1 MRTLWLND
9 RLMTVFSPRRAKSG
23 STFSLRRRL
32 LVSASLVLLVFLGVT
47 GIALDRAF
55 ERSQMSGQSERLFL
69 RILTLLAESE
79 FQADGLWLPAYL
91 AEERYNSPESGL
103 VALVLDEQRQVI
115 WQSLSS
121 QWFDQT
127 DWVTSRANI
136 AIGQEDFGFRGDY
149 IYERYAV
156 LWEAADGREQRYE
169 FWVLETAAPLN
180 QIIQTFRQ
188 QLWGGLAAVTLALLI
203 ALWLVARWGLR
214 PLHQLAQNLQKI
226 RTGEQGRLQGWYPS
240 ELKPLTDNLNRLLD
254 AEQSQRERYRTAM
267 ADLAHSLKTPLAVIR
282 TLEPADSRELHE
294 QVHRM
299 DQIVRYQLQRAV
311 TETRQGPVL
320 GQRSSLN
327 QSLDRLGRALGKA
340 FHHEDK
346 VLDLPE
352 PDQEWTLAMDVND
365 VLEVFGNLL
374 ENGFKYARSVITV
387 SVTRQPEFP
396 DCWVVDIDDD
406 GPGIDL
412 ERRNAVLNRGQ
423 RLDTLQPG
431 QGIGLSMVTD
441 ILGSYGVSLR
451 IEDSPLGGARFR
463 LILPAAP

>member
-1 MRTLWLND
+1 
-9 RLMTVFSPRRAKSG
+9 
-23 STFSLRRRL
+23 
-32 LVSASLVLLVFLGVT
+32 VLLFFLGMT
-47 GIALDRAF
+47 GVALDRAF
-55 ERSQMSGQSERLFL
+55 ERSQVSGQSERLFL

-79 FQADGLWLPAYL
+79 LQTDGLWLPPYL
-91 AEERYNSPESGL
+91 AEERFNSPESGL
-103 VALVLDEQRQVI
+103 VALVLDEQRNVI

-121 QWFDQT
+121 QWFDQMGWIRSQG
-127 DWVTSRANI
+127 DIN
-136 AIGQEDFGFRGDY
+136 IGQEQFGFRGDY
-149 IYERYAV
+149 IYERYRV
-156 LWEAADGREQRYE
+156 LWETIDNNERRFE
-169 FWVLETAAPLN
+169 FWVLEDAAPLN

-188 QLWGGLAAVTLALLI
+188 QLWGSLAAVTLVLLL
-203 ALWLVARWGLR
+203 ALWVVARWGLR
-214 PLHQLAQNLQKI
+214 PLSQLAENLHRI
-226 RTGEQGRLQGWYPS
+226 RSGQQGRLEGHYPR
-240 ELKPLTDNLNRLLD
+240 ELQPLADNLNRLLD
-254 AEQSQRERYRTAM
+254 AEQNQRERYRTAM

-282 TLEPADSRELHE
+282 TLEPADARELHE

-346 VLDLPE
+346 VLDLPD

-387 SVTRQPEFP
+387 SVSRSLEFP

-406 GPGIDL
+406 GPGITQ
-412 ERRNAVLNRGQ
+412 EQRNAVLNRGQ

-441 ILGSYGVSLR
+441 ILGSYGASLR

-463 LILPAAP
+463 LALPVAPQA

>member
-1 MRTLWLND
+1 MRTLWLID
-9 RLMTVFSPRRAKSG
+9 LLMTLLPSLRSSSQRS
-23 STFSLRRRL
+23 FSLRRRL

-55 ERSQMSGQSERLFL
+55 EQSQMSGQSERLFL

-79 FQADGLWLPAYL
+79 WQADGLWLPAYL

-103 VALVLDEQRQVI
+103 LALVLDEQRTVI

-121 QWFDQT
+121 QWFDQS
-127 DWVTSRANI
+127 DWITSQPNI
-136 AIGQEDFGFRGDY
+136 SIGQEEFGFRGDY

-156 LWEAADGREQRYE
+156 LWEATDGREQRYE

-188 QLWGGLAAVTLALLI
+188 QLWGGLAAVTLALLL

-226 RTGEQGRLQGWYPS
+226 RTGEQGRLQGRYPR
-240 ELKPLTDNLNRLLD
+240 ELQPLTDNLNRLLD

-320 GQRSSLN
+320 GQRCSLN

-387 SVTRQPEFP
+387 SVSHLAEFP
-396 DCWVVDIDDD
+396 ACWVVDIDDD
-406 GPGIDL
+406 GPGITL
-412 ERRNAVLNRGQ
+412 EQRHAVLNRGQ

-441 ILGSYGVSLR
+441 ILGSYGVALR
-451 IEDSPLGGARFR
+451 IDDSPLGGARFR
-463 LILPAAP
+463 LVLPAAP

>member
-1 MRTLWLND
+1 MTLLPS
-9 RLMTVFSPRRAKSG
+9 LRRS
-23 STFSLRRRL
+23 SQRSFSLRRRL
-32 LVSASLVLLVFLGVT
+32 LVSASLVLLVFLSVT
-47 GIALDRAF
+47 GTALDRAF
-55 ERSQMSGQSERLFL
+55 EQSQMSGQSERLFL

-79 FQADGLWLPAYL
+79 WQADGLWLPAYL

-103 VALVLDEQRQVI
+103 VALVLDEQRTVI

-121 QWFDQT
+121 QWFDQS
-127 DWVTSRANI
+127 DWITAQPNI
-136 AIGQEDFGFRGDY
+136 SIGQEDFGFRGDY

-156 LWEAADGREQRYE
+156 LWEATDGREQRYE

-188 QLWGGLAAVTLALLI
+188 QLWGGLVAVTLALLL

-226 RTGEQGRLQGWYPS
+226 RTGEQGRLQGRYPR
-240 ELKPLTDNLNRLLD
+240 ELQPLTDNLNRLLD

-320 GQRSSLN
+320 GQRCSLN

-387 SVTRQPEFP
+387 SVSRLAEFP

-406 GPGIDL
+406 GPGITL
-412 ERRNAVLNRGQ
+412 EQRHAVLNRGQ

-441 ILGSYGVSLR
+441 ILGSYGVALR
-451 IEDSPLGGARFR
+451 IDDSPLGGARFR
-463 LILPAAP
+463 LVLPEAP

>member
-1 MRTLWLND
+1 
-9 RLMTVFSPRRAKSG
+9 MTFSGLRRG
-23 STFSLRRRL
+23 SSRRSFSLRRRL
-32 LVSASLVLLVFLGVT
+32 LVSASLVLLFFLGMT
-47 GIALDRAF
+47 GVALDRAF
-55 ERSQMSGQSERLFL
+55 ERSQVSGQSERLFL

-79 FQADGLWLPAYL
+79 LQTDGLWLPPYL
-91 AEERYNSPESGL
+91 AEERFNSPESGL
-103 VALVLDEQRQVI
+103 VALVLDEQRNVI

-121 QWFDQT
+121 QWFDQMGWIRSQG
-127 DWVTSRANI
+127 DIN
-136 AIGQEDFGFRGDY
+136 IGQEQFGFRGDY
-149 IYERYAV
+149 IYERYRV
-156 LWEAADGREQRYE
+156 LWETIDNNERRFE
-169 FWVLETAAPLN
+169 FWVLEDAAPLN

-188 QLWGGLAAVTLALLI
+188 QLWGSLAAVTLVLLL
-203 ALWLVARWGLR
+203 ALWVVARWGLR
-214 PLHQLAQNLQKI
+214 PLSQLAENLHRI
-226 RTGEQGRLQGWYPS
+226 RSGQQGRLEGHYPR
-240 ELKPLTDNLNRLLD
+240 ELQPLADNLNRLLD
-254 AEQSQRERYRTAM
+254 AEQNQRERYRTAM

-282 TLEPADSRELHE
+282 TLEPADARELHE

-346 VLDLPE
+346 VLDLPD

-387 SVTRQPEFP
+387 SVSRSLEFP

-406 GPGIDL
+406 GPGITQ
-412 ERRNAVLNRGQ
+412 EQRNAVLNRGQ

-441 ILGSYGVSLR
+441 ILGSYGASLR

-463 LILPAAP
+463 LALPVAPQA